1 MLSGTAYRM
10 IIDLGCHLSID
21 EAHRHCNGGSETASR
36 TTTIEFE
43 MRKRVYW
50 GAFMT
55 DKFQSLYLGRAPALR
70 STDVQPP
77 KELLDSYEEMELWEP
92 YTGLEDR
99 GGQSAYQPRL
109 SYAVSTFASLL
120 GLAEIANQIIEAF
133 YSKDSMHTATGNLRQ
148 IKATIDSQLDNWERS
163 LPSHLHFDPNTDPT
177 PPPHQITP
185 Q

>member
-1 MLSGTAYRM
+1 M

-21 EAHRHCNGGSETASR
+21 EAHRHCNGGSEATSR

-92 YTGLEDR
+92 YTGLEDPR
-99 GGQSAYQPRL
+99 GQSAYQPRL
-109 SYAVSTFASLL
+109 SLAVSTFASLL

-133 YSKDSMHTATGNLRQ
+133 YSKDSMHTQTEELRRIQ
-148 IKATIDSQLDNWERS
+148 AAINSQLDAWESS
-163 LPSHLHFDPNTDPT
+163 LHSHLHFNPDTDPT